1 MTDQPWQGDA
11 CSLVDAFRRGD
22 MSPPEALELTLSAI
36 ERSELNAFS
45 HVAAE
50 KARVAAASADTSL
63 PFGGV
68 PIGVKELDLV
78 EGWPDTDA
86 SLVFADRV
94 ATRSST
100 TVNRLAE
107 AGAVLTAQTTA
118 SEFGGVNYTHTRLHG
133 TTRNPWN
140 PERTPGG
147 SSGGTAAA
155 VAGGILTLGTAGD
168 GGGSIRIPAGFTGTF
183 GLKSTFGRIPRGPR
197 THHTP
202 LTVVLGCISRSVRDT
217 ARWFDV
223 CNGFDPG
230 DTLSLPRVSGWERDL
245 GRHVDDLR
253 GKRAAVVVD
262 IGDAIVRTE
271 VADRVVTAALAL
283 MADAGLE
290 QVDLVVKLP
299 EAGFEW
305 AMGNLVTLIGDLGDR
320 YPACEEL
327 FTPEIQFAVN
337 VAFSRFNLEMAGKN
351 EMFRVDLN
359 EVMADAFSQVDFI
372 FAATNPDVAFN
383 ASGPMATTVGERD
396 LVAEFGF
403 ERALGNNG
411 ALTMPANL
419 SGNPAV
425 SIPVG
430 TVDGL
435 PVGMQVIGRHHEEQL
450 LLDLAL
456 VAERAHPWPLV
467 APASP
472 H

>member
-11 CSLVDAFRRGD
+11 CSLVDAFRKGD
-22 MSPPEALELTLSAI
+22 ITPPEALELSLSAI
-36 ERSELNAFS
+36 DRSELNAFS
-45 HVAAE
+45 YVAADE
-50 KARVAAASADTSL
+50 ARAAAATADTSL
-63 PFGGV
+63 PFGGL
-68 PIGVKELDLV
+68 PIGVKELDIV
-78 EGWPDTDA
+78 KGWPETEA
-86 SLVFADRV
+86 SLVFADRI
-94 ATRSST
+94 ATRNST
-100 TVNRLAE
+100 VIDRLIS

-155 VAGGILTLGTAGD
+155 VSGGIVTLATAGD

-223 CNGFDPG
+223 CNGFDAG

-245 GRHVDDLR
+245 GTHLDDLR
-253 GKRAAVVVD
+253 GKRAAIVVD
-262 IGDAIVRTE
+262 IGDAIVRPE
-271 VADRVVTAALAL
+271 VVDRVTAAADAL
-283 MADAGLE
+283 IADAGLKK
-290 QVDLVVKLP
+290 VDLVVRLP

-305 AMGNLVTLIGDLGDR
+305 AMGNLVTLIGDLGDL
-320 YPACEEL
+320 YPDCEEL

-337 VAFSRFNLEMAGKN
+337 IAFGRFDLKMAGAN
-351 EMFRVDLN
+351 EMFRVALN
-359 EVMADAFSQVDFI
+359 EVMAETFADVDFI

-383 ASGPMATTVGERD
+383 AAGPMATTIGDRD
-396 LVAEFGF
+396 LIAEFGF

-419 SGNPAV
+419 AGNPAV

-435 PVGMQVIGRHHEEQL
+435 PVGMQVIGRHHEDQL

-456 VAERAHPWPLV
+456 LAERARPWPLV
-467 APASP
+467 APGSP